1 MIKKILNKGIFPNAI
16 AIAGVSVTLFV
27 ILAIGIKIYTRHSQ
41 TVTIP
46 NLKGVQIDAVE
57 ALLEDTDLKYL
68 VVDSVY
74 EKRGTP
80 GSVLE
85 QVPKAGV
92 AVKAGRTVYLTVQA
106 KGQPMVSV
114 PNLVDYPQRQAVSL
128 LEAMGFKNI
137 QTEEA
142 VSEYKGLVLSVEF
155 NHRKPTPGQKV
166 PLNAF
171 VKLKVGSGYDTSAE
185 MESDSLNYSSDSIAP
200 ADEIHGDEF
209 ETF

>member
-1 MIKKILNKGIFPNAI
+1 MTKKILNKGIWIN
-16 AIAGVSVTLFV
+16 
-27 ILAIGIKIYTRHSQ
+27 ILALTGISLALFAVLAVGIRLYTRHSQ

-46 NLKGVQIDAVE
+46 NLKGVQIDKVE
-57 ALLEDTDLKYL
+57 ALLADADLKYL

-74 EKRGTP
+74 EKKGTP
-80 GSVLE
+80 GSILE

-114 PNLVDYPQRQAVSL
+114 PNLVDYPQRQAISL

-137 QTEEA
+137 QTEE
-142 VSEYKGLVLSVEF
+142 VLSEYKGLVLSVEF
-155 NHRKPTPGQKV
+155 NHRKASPGQKV

-171 VKLKVGSGYDTSAE
+171 VKLKVGSGYTIIPE
-185 MESDSLNYSSDSIAP
+185 TMSDSLNYSSDSIAP
-200 ADEIHGDEF
+200 AEEVPADEF

>member
-1 MIKKILNKGIFPNAI
+1 MTKKILNKGIWINVLAI
-16 AIAGVSVTLFV
+16 TGVSLALFAV
-27 ILAIGIKIYTRHSQ
+27 LAIGIKIYTRHSQ
-41 TVTIP
+41 TVAIP
-46 NLKGVQIDAVE
+46 NLKGVQIDKVE
-57 ALLEDTDLKYL
+57 ALLADADLKYL

-74 EKRGTP
+74 EKKGTP

-114 PNLVDYPQRQAVSL
+114 PNLVDYPQRQAISL

-137 QTEEA
+137 QTEE
-142 VSEYKGLVLSVEF
+142 VLSEYKGLVLSVEF
-155 NHRKPTPGQKV
+155 NHRKASPGQKV

-171 VKLKVGSGYDTSAE
+171 VKLKVGSGYSDTPE
-185 MESDSLNYSSDSIAP
+185 MASDSLVYPSDSITP
-200 ADEIHGDEF
+200 AEEVPADEF

>member
-1 MIKKILNKGIFPNAI
+1 MTENILKKSILTNIVV
-16 AIAGVSVTLFV
+16 IAGVSVAL
-27 ILAIGIKIYTRHSQ
+27 LAVLAVGIRLYTRHSQ

-46 NLKGVQIDAVE
+46 NLKGVQIDKVE
-57 ALLEDTDLKYL
+57 ALLADADLKYL

-74 EKRGTP
+74 EKKGTP

-114 PNLVDYPQRQAVSL
+114 PNLVDYPQRQAISL

-137 QTEEA
+137 QTEE
-142 VSEYKGLVLSVEF
+142 VLSEYKGLVLSVEF
-155 NHRKPTPGQKV
+155 NHRKASPGQKV

-171 VKLKVGSGYDTSAE
+171 VKLKVGSGYIMSPEA
-185 MESDSLNYSSDSIAP
+185 ESDSLGYPSDSIAP
-200 ADEIHGDEF
+200 AEEVPADEF

>member
-1 MIKKILNKGIFPNAI
+1 MTKKILNKGIWINILALTGI
-16 AIAGVSVTLFV
+16 SLALFAV
-27 ILAIGIKIYTRHSQ
+27 LAIGIKIYTRHSQ

-46 NLKGVQIDAVE
+46 NLKGVQMDKVE
-57 ALLEDTDLKYL
+57 ALLADVDLKYL

-74 EKRGTP
+74 EKKGMP

-114 PNLVDYPQRQAVSL
+114 PNLVDYPQRQAISL

-137 QTEEA
+137 QTEE
-142 VSEYKGLVLSVEF
+142 VLSEYKGLVLSAEF
-155 NHRKPTPGQKV
+155 NHKKPTPGQKV

-171 VKLKVGSGYDTSAE
+171 VKLKVGSGYTIMPE
-185 MESDSLNYSSDSIAP
+185 TMSDSLNYSSDSIAP
-200 ADEIHGDEF
+200 AEEVPADEF